1 MEKEPVVFTRYDI
14 RGEYPEEL
22 DEPFALRLGMAAG
35 TYAKKKIVV
44 GYDTRTSSKPLAE
57 AISSGIQSTGVD
69 VIDIG
74 ISPSD
79 KVALAGGYYGADF
92 SIMVTASHH
101 SWSRNGFKFFY
112 TKGNGFSNEDMA
124 EIKKIF
130 MEKNFKTSSP
140 ENRSAMI
147 DKEHE
152 FHEAYM
158 QKALKVFRKFFQ
170 KIDAKIVVDCCNG
183 AAYNTTPIL
192 LEKLGATVF
201 RKNSS
206 KTPVP
211 DVSPEPNE
219 ENRKGL
225 VIEMAKNNADL
236 LIGHDPDAD
245 RLYAFDKRGEWI
257 SGDELFCIIAKIIG
271 AKKIVAS
278 LDTSKMLE
286 DASNASVEYTRVGD
300 IFVSK
305 KAIEIGA
312 DFCGEPNGHYAVPE
326 FSWYNSATFCALLLA
341 AKAKDIDGLRQS
353 LPKYFVKKE
362 KIVLADTDTKEAKM
376 KEIVHNIKNNRKYT
390 VLSDIDGIKF
400 SDKSATCLIRS
411 SGTQP
416 VIRLVMESKDEKHLE
431 KAFMRIKNEIL

>member
-14 RGEYPEEL
+14 RGEYPTEL

-44 GYDTRTSSKPLAE
+44 GYDTRTSSKPLVE

-69 VIDIG
+69 VINIG

-79 KVALAGGYYGADF
+79 KVAIAGSYYGADF

-124 EIKKIF
+124 GIKKIF
-130 MEKNFKTSSP
+130 MEKRFRKALP
-140 ENRSAMI
+140 ENRSATI
-147 DKEHE
+147 DKERE
-152 FHEAYM
+152 FHEAYI
-158 QKALKVFRKFFQ
+158 QRAIKSFKKYFQ

-183 AAYNTTPIL
+183 AAYNTTPLL
-192 LEKLGATVF
+192 LEKLGADVISI
-201 RKNSS
+201 NCS

-211 DVSPEPNE
+211 DVSPEPDE
-219 ENRKGL
+219 ENRRWL

-236 LIGHDPDAD
+236 IVGHDPDAD
-245 RLYAFDKRGEWI
+245 RLYAFDKNGDWI
-257 SGDELFCIIAKIIG
+257 SGDEIFCILAKIVQ

-286 DASNASVEYTRVGD
+286 DATGASVEYTRIGD

-312 DFCGEPNGHYAVPE
+312 DFCGEPNGHYALPD
-326 FSWYNSATFCALLLA
+326 FSWYNSATFCALILA
-341 AKAKDIDGLRQS
+341 AKAKDIDGIRRD

-362 KIVLADTDTKEAKM
+362 KIVLAGNDAKEAKM
-376 KEIVHNIKNNRKYT
+376 KEIVQNIKNNRKYT
-390 VLSDIDGIKF
+390 LLSDLDGIKF
-400 SDKSATCLIRS
+400 SDKSTTCLIRS
-411 SGTQP
+411 SGTRP
-416 VIRLVMESKDEKHLE
+416 VIRIVAESKDEKHLE
-431 KAFMRIKNEIL
+431 KAIMRIKNEIL

>member
-69 VIDIG
+69 VLNIG

-124 EIKKIF
+124 KIKKIF
-130 MEKNFKTSSP
+130 MEKNFRTSSP

-147 DKEHE
+147 DKEHD
-152 FHEAYM
+152 FHEAYI
-158 QKALKVFRKFFQ
+158 QKALEVFRKYFQ

-201 RKNSS
+201 RKNCS
-206 KTPVP
+206 KTPVL
-211 DVSPEPNE
+211 DVSPEPDE

-236 LIGHDPDAD
+236 LVGHDPDAD
-245 RLYAFDKRGEWI
+245 RLYAFDRRGEWI
-257 SGDELFCIIAKIIG
+257 SGDELFCILAEIVR

-278 LDTSKMLE
+278 IDTSKMLE
-286 DASNASVEYTRVGD
+286 DATGASVEYARVGD

-312 DFCGEPNGHYAVPE
+312 DFCGEPNGHYTVPE

-341 AKAKDIDGLRQS
+341 AKAKDIDGIRQS

-362 KIVLADTDTKEAKM
+362 KIVLKDNNAKEAKM
-376 KEIVHNIKNNRKYT
+376 KEIMQNIEKNRKYKQ
-390 VLSDIDGIKF
+390 LSDLDGIKF
-400 SDKSATCLIRS
+400 SDKSTTCLIRS

-416 VIRLVMESKDEKHLE
+416 MIRIVAESKDEKHLE
-431 KAFMRIKNEIL
+431 KAFRNIKNEIL

>member
-14 RGEYPEEL
+14 RGEYPSEL

-44 GYDTRTSSKPLAE
+44 GYDTRTSSKPLVE

-69 VIDIG
+69 VLNIG

-130 MEKNFKTSSP
+130 IEKNFRKSSP
-140 ENRSAMI
+140 ENRSAII
-147 DKEHE
+147 DKERE

-158 QKALKVFRKFFQ
+158 QKAIKVFRKYFQ

-192 LEKLGATVF
+192 LEKLGAEVISI
-201 RKNSS
+201 NCS
-206 KTPVP
+206 KTPVSN
-211 DVSPEPNE
+211 VSPEPDA

-225 VIEMAKNNADL
+225 VMELVKNNADL
-236 LIGHDPDAD
+236 IVGHDPDAD
-245 RLYAFDKRGEWI
+245 RLYAFDRNGDWV
-257 SGDELFCIIAKIIG
+257 SGDEIFCILAKIIK

-286 DASNASVEYTRVGD
+286 DATGASIEYTRIGD

-305 KAIEIGA
+305 KAIESGA
-312 DFCGEPNGHYAVPE
+312 DFCGEPNGHYALPD

-341 AKAKDIDGLRQS
+341 AKAKEIVEIRQS
-353 LPKYFVKKE
+353 IPKYFVKKE
-362 KIVLADTDTKEAKM
+362 KIVLECTGAKEAKM
-376 KEIVHNIKNNRKYT
+376 KEIVQNIKNDRKYT
-390 VLSDIDGIKF
+390 MISDIDGIKF
-400 SDKSATCLIRS
+400 FDKSATCLIRS

-416 VIRLVMESKDEKHLE
+416 IIRIVAESKDEKHLE
-431 KAFMRIKNEIL
+431 KAFVRIKNEIL